1 MRVAMKRNILPLLG
15 IAVVVA
21 ILSTGVFYGLFAGKL
36 HSASADLAGTPI
48 VIASHDLERGKAI
61 DAADLRVTQVKG
73 SLAGS
78 FSKPEQ
84 LVGASLIAEVK
95 QNEPIL
101 EERVVTAAPASNAS
115 PRGSVP
121 QGLRAV
127 SIRVSESDGIVGLL
141 RPGAKVDVQAVQ
153 DRAGG
158 PELRTIL
165 QDIEV
170 LSAGSQTQPA
180 GGSRGPVSI
189 VTVLAK
195 PGDADVLAVADAGA
209 RLRLA
214 LRNPLDEKTSPRRA
228 LSAGSV
234 FQSAAPV
241 EMPRTFA
248 GFVPSSAS
256 LQVDV
261 RVLRASE
268 SAARDLE
275 SKLDPAAS
283 ADSTTVSPF
292 HSGVNAREIIEKLA
306 AEHEISILA
315 QRSFTASG
323 SHPAWFR
330 TGPAAGQLG
339 LELFPETEPGG
350 RVNLKIREETISQT
364 AAGAETRRYEAGVPA
379 SGSFLLHG
387 ILNET
392 RDRATLERLFP
403 GNSWNGERLL
413 ILVASREPGE
423 VASRHDRGR

>member
-1 MRVAMKRNILPLLG
+1 MKRNIVPLLG

-21 ILSTGVFYGLFAGKL
+21 ILSTVVFYGLFAGKL
-36 HSASADLAGTPI
+36 HSASADIAGTPI
-48 VIASHDLERGKAI
+48 VVASHDLERGKALE
-61 DAADLRVTQVKG
+61 AADLKVTQMKG
-73 SLAGS
+73 ALAGS

-101 EERVVTAAPASNAS
+101 EERVVTTAPASNAS
-115 PRGSVP
+115 SRGSVP

-127 SIRVSESDGIVGLL
+127 SIRVSESDGIIGLL

-170 LSAGSQTQPA
+170 LSVSSQTQPA
-180 GGSRGPVSI
+180 GGNRGPVSI

-195 PGDADVLAVADAGA
+195 PEDADVLAVADAGT

-214 LRNPLDEKTSPRRA
+214 LRNPLDEKTSLRRM
-228 LSAGSV
+228 LSAASV
-234 FQSAAPV
+234 FQSAALV
-241 EMPRTFA
+241 ETPRTFA
-248 GFVPSSAS
+248 GYLPSSAS
-256 LQVDV
+256 LQVQIK
-261 RVLRASE
+261 VLRASE

-275 SKLDPAAS
+275 SKLDPAGS
-283 ADSTTVSPF
+283 ADATAVSAF
-292 HSGVNAREIIEKLA
+292 HSGVNVQELVEKLA
-306 AEHEISILA
+306 REHEVSILA

-323 SHPAWFR
+323 THPAWYR

-339 LELFPETEPGG
+339 LELFPESEPGG
-350 RVNLKIREETISQT
+350 RVNLKIREEVVSQT

-379 SGSFLLHG
+379 SGSFLLCG
-387 ILNET
+387 ILNEA
-392 RDRATLERLFP
+392 RYRAMLDRLFP

-413 ILVASREPGE
+413 ILVASREPGQI
-423 VASRHDRGR
+423 ALRHDRGR